1 MSKPKL
7 LLIEDDSDIL
17 DATKLFLSK
26 HFDVDTSQTIDDAI
40 SKLAS
45 NEYEVAIIDMA
56 FPDDDFEGGLR
67 VCEYI
72 FRNKLSTKS
81 IVLTAYGDV
90 QNFRKA
96 LRSGIFDYI
105 EKGTSFTNDTLLAA
119 AFEASR
125 SIEPAKSL
133 RPKQQIGINKIFIAH
148 GHNQSWRAIKDFIK
162 DRLSYEVEYFEDEN
176 RTSEQIID
184 QLKEFLNS
192 CNVAVI
198 HVEGDDLMDDG
209 KKHPR
214 LNVIHEMGFFQGRY
228 DFDRVIIFKQ
238 SEVNLKNLSNIQG
251 LLTINYTTD
260 PTEGFNTLREKLD
273 KLAGK

>member
-7 LLIEDDSDIL
+7 LLIENDSDIL

-119 AFEASR
+119 ALEASN

-133 RPKQQIGINKIFIAH
+133 RPEKQIGINKIFIAH
-148 GHNQSWRAIKDFIK
+148 GHNHSWRAIKDFIK
-162 DRLSYEVEYFEDEN
+162 YDLSYQVEFFENKN
-176 RTSEQIID
+176 RTSEQIIN

-198 HVEGDDLMDDG
+198 HIEGDDLMDDG

-214 LNVIHEMGFFQGRY
+214 LNVVHEMGFFQGRY
-228 DFDRVIIFKQ
+228 GFDRVIIFQ
-238 SEVNLKNLSNIQG
+238 QEDVNLENLSNIQG
-251 LLTINYTTD
+251 LLKIKYKTD
-260 PTEGFNTLREKLD
+260 PQDGFQELRDALD